1 MNPAHEDMEQI
12 AAYFSSGEPLGF
24 AHQPAATARP
34 AQESNMRVWFI
45 TGASR
50 GFGALIAAEAL
61 AQGDAVVATAR
72 APSTITAKLGAH
84 DRLLAVRLDVTHES
98 EAHTAAAAAVR
109 KFGRIDV
116 LVNNAGY
123 GLLGAIEEAS
133 AEETAKLFGT
143 NVFGLLGVTR
153 AVLPHMRRQRSGHI
167 INVSSVG
174 GYTGYPG
181 WGVYG
186 ATKFAVEGI
195 SEALAGELA
204 PLGIKVTV
212 VEPGFFR
219 TDFLDDSSL
228 VRTAQHIDDYAE
240 TVGKTRAHAADV
252 NHGQRGDPRKLA
264 QAFMQLANAEHPPTR
279 LPLGSDTV
287 ERIEAKHAHVEQ
299 ELAAWRKVA
308 TSTDWVEA

>member
-1 MNPAHEDMEQI
+1 MASRYSLSISPAK
-12 AAYFSSGEPLGF
+12 PLGGNGKGN
-24 AHQPAATARP
+24 
-34 AQESNMRVWFI
+34 NMRVWFI

-50 GFGALIAAEAL
+50 GFGALIAEAAL
-61 AQGDAVVATAR
+61 AAGDAVVATAR
-72 APSTITAKLGAH
+72 DPKTVTARLGSH
-84 DRLLAVRLDVTHES
+84 ERLLATRLDVTS
-98 EAHTAAAAAVR
+98 EAEAHEAAGQAVK
-109 KFGRIDV
+109 KFGRIDI

-133 AEETAKLFGT
+133 AAETTKLFGT
-143 NVFGLLGVTR
+143 NVFGLLGVIR
-153 AVLPHMRRQRSGHI
+153 AVLPHMRRQRAGHI

-174 GYTGYPG
+174 GYAGFPG

-195 SEALAGELA
+195 SEALAGEVA

-219 TDFLDDSSL
+219 TDFLDESSL
-228 VRTAQHIDDYAE
+228 ARTTQHIEDYRE
-240 TVGKTRAHAADV
+240 SVGNTRAHADDV

-264 QAFMQLANAEHPPTR
+264 SAFIALANAKNPPLR

-287 ERIEAKHAHVEQ
+287 ERIEAKNAFVAK
-299 ELAAWRKVA
+299 ELAEWLKVA
-308 TSTDWVEA
+308 TSTDFTEVAEQA